1 MSNEMSNDPSSSAPA
16 SLRRRGFLLTLGTGG
31 AATVAVALKPI
42 TEAIPAA
49 PTTAP
54 AGSQGYRDTQH
65 VRDYY
70 RTTKI

>member
-1 MSNEMSNDPSSSAPA
+1 MSNHEKSPSAPA
-16 SLRRRGFLLTLGTGG
+16 NLRRRGFLLTLGTGG

-42 TEAIPAA
+42 TQAIPE
-49 PTTAP
+49 AP
-54 AGSQGYRDTQH
+54 APAPAASQGYRETQH

>member
-1 MSNEMSNDPSSSAPA
+1 MADGSKPVSPPA
-16 SLRRRGFLLTLGTGG
+16 DLRRRGFLLTIGASG
-31 AATVAVALKPI
+31 AAAAAVALQPLSE
-42 TEAIPAA
+42 TTPQE

-54 AGSQGYRDTQH
+54 DASQGYRDTQH